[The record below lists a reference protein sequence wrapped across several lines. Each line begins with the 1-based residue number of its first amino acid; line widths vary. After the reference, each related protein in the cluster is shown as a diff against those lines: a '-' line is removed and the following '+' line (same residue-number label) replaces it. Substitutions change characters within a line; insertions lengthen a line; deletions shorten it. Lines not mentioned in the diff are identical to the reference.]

1 MGCSVLHS
9 DLCAGAHAVVSYET
23 IAVDVPAMRQEG
35 CFAHTVNTVE
45 PIVLRD
51 SRSRCACAASFS
63 G

>member
-1 MGCSVLHS
+1 VKSWLRRPSAALMS
-9 DLCAGAHAVVSYET
+9 
-23 IAVDVPAMRQEG
+23 IDVPAVRQEG